1 MDSNRPPA
9 LQAEADAPPRPRF
22 LLEQVHL
29 LYRRRFWTWFGIM
42 APTSVFAG
50 FVLLW
55 ADRQVKAILRGI
67 PLFEIPHHWDMVAE
81 ATLLRFGS
89 YFAAWF
95 LGCFALA
102 AVASD
107 VNGVEDEGAEAAAW
121 IPDRHQRAREH
132 LGGVFLAALITFCA
146 FLAGMAVSEFVQD
159 AAVRVVGWPRFS
171 RFSYVVGLIAVV
183 AVASL
188 VTWLGAS
195 IPLVVR
201 GTKLRTA
208 LKQSVELSSGYEG
221 ALSLLVVESL
231 AGTFVAVYGT
241 FYVLHTVVPSHLRYT
256 LWYGWA
262 VNLVAALATA
272 TVDPPLFIG
281 LSLLADP
288 EQLNPSSVP
297 TS

>member
-1 MDSNRPPA
+1 VDSNRPPA

-29 LYRRRFWTWFGIM
+29 LYRSRLWTWFGIM

-55 ADRQVKAILRGI
+55 ADRQIKAILRGI
-67 PLFEIPHHWDMVAE
+67 PLFEIPHHWDKVVQ

-89 YFAAWF
+89 FFVAWF

-102 AVASD
+102 SVASV
-107 VNGVEDEGAEAAAW
+107 VNRFEEDGEAAAW

-132 LGGVFLAALITFCA
+132 IGGVFLAALITFCA

-188 VTWLGAS
+188 VSWLGAS

-221 ALSLLVVESL
+221 ALLLLVVESL
-231 AGTFVAVYGT
+231 AGTFVAAYGT
-241 FYVLHTVVPSHLRYT
+241 FYVLHTVVPNHLRYT
-256 LWYGWA
+256 LWYGWV